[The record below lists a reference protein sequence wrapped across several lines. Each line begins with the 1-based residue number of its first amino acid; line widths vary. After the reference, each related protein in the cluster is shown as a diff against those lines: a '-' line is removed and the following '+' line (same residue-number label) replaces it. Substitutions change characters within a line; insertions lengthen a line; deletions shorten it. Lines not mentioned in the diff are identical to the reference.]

1 MKRLSLL
8 TVTALL
14 LTGCAPAIDGERVA
28 HEASYEA
35 VHEVMS
41 IPNEMDLSRSVQEV
55 SNALATNQAMVQ
67 LVHDT
72 HKELTDAAE
81 KYGTPYEFERDV
93 LVCEQLS
100 EEGLSDCIN
109 ESISN
114 YGLLED

>member
-14 LTGCAPAIDGERVA
+14 LSGCTPAIDGERVA
-28 HEASYEA
+28 HEASY
-35 VHEVMS
+35 EVMS

-114 YGLLED
+114 YELLED